1 MYNSH
6 NHTHA
11 PSYTFTYNTHMH
23 MHMYKHTHIHIY
35 THMHMYNYHTH
46 TLTHTHTIA
55 VGGVPIQQIAEYMRS
70 NEAYRF
76 CLSEFQTVS
85 ANHRNFF
92 ATFDDT
98 ATMASIEEA
107 IANDPALRQFIG

>member
-11 PSYTFTYNTHMH
+11 PTHSPIIHTCTCTCISTYTHSQIHTHMR
-23 MHMYKHTHIHIY
+23 IH
-35 THMHMYNYHTH
+35 
-46 TLTHTHTIA
+46 THTHTIA
-55 VGGVPIQQIAEYMRS
+55 VGAIPIQQITEYMRS

-85 ANHRNFF
+85 ANDRNFF